1 MMRSSIDIPRSN
13 VRSNVCS
20 SLRNAASDAPDVSA
34 ARIAGFQRT
43 DHRRNEFGQKAVG
56 IAEQP
61 PVADG
66 ATNQKAQN
74 ETTIGIGRIDSV
86 VDQKR
91 RSAHMIGDNVL
102 SRYLLARRER
112 RPPDRRLGRN
122 EIGEQVGLI
131 HRRHA
136 VADGQHSFESR
147 AGIDRFARKLG
158 QRAIGRAIVL
168 LEYDVPDLDV
178 AIAEVRAGV
187 VGTGGVLR
195 ARVVEQL
202 GAGTARAGRTHR
214 PKVLFIE
221 AADARRLQSDFVDP
235 DALGFVVA
243 DVHRNVEPRRIEFED
258 LRDELPRP
266 RDRLALVV
274 VPEAEVA
281 EHLEERTVPSGTA
294 DALDIALGAGHPQ
307 AALHRHH
314 AWCRGWLLA
323 QKDGHER
330 LHPGDG
336 EQRRRHLVWNQ
347 ARGRKQLVLLSDE
360 EIDPRLTQF
369 LALHHT
375 TL

>member
-1 MMRSSIDIPRSN
+1 
-13 VRSNVCS
+13 
-20 SLRNAASDAPDVSA
+20 
-34 ARIAGFQRT
+34 
-43 DHRRNEFGQKAVG
+43 
-56 IAEQP
+56 
-61 PVADG
+61 
-66 ATNQKAQN
+66 
-74 ETTIGIGRIDSV
+74 
-86 VDQKR
+86 
-91 RSAHMIGDNVL
+91 MIGDNVL
-102 SRYLLARRER
+102 SRDLLARRER
-112 RPPDRRLGRN
+112 RAPDRRLGRN

-136 VADGQHSFESR
+136 VADGEHSFESR
-147 AGIDRFARKLG
+147 AGVDRLARKLG

-168 LEYDVPDLDV
+168 LEDDVPNLDV
-178 AIAEVRAGV
+178 AIAEVRTGV

-202 GAGTARAGRTHR
+202 GAGTARAGRAHR

-221 AADARRLQSDFVDP
+221 AADARRLESDFVDP

-243 DVHRNVEPRRIEFED
+243 DVHRNVQPRRIELED

-274 VPEAEVA
+274 VAEAEVA

-294 DALDIALGAGHPQ
+294 DALDIALGAGYPQ

-314 AWCRGWLLA
+314 ARRRGRLLA

-336 EQRRRHLVWNQ
+336 EERRRHLVWNQ
-347 ARGRKQLVLLSDE
+347 ARRRQQLVLLSDE